1 MLADAVENYGQDWQ
15 TVAKLV
21 PGHNARQCRERWQ
34 FALSPSQTVEWDD
47 EMDARL
53 LKLAGQ
59 YGNNY
64 EAIACYFWGA
74 GSAVKYRLSNLI
86 ERGRTLR
93 HPRKSSSFVPR
104 VDSRKYFTG
113 GSGRPAFTKK
123 TESLLY
129 ANGREV
135 GSRMVYPC
143 IIGPDGATAELPRK
157 GDATSDELSSGM
169 FATIGHIIQWMD
181 YCAQQCDPV
190 LTDDGAVYAYP
201 RADVK
206 REYNNITNL
215 ELQSM
220 RYNSQTAYRYGE
232 NPLAPCAAGKD

>member
-1 MLADAVENYGQDWQ
+1 MSYIQKKPFTPQEDILLADAVENYGQDWQ

-21 PGHNARQCRERWQ
+21 PGHNAKQCRERWQ
-34 FALSPSQTVEWDD
+34 FALSPSQTIEWDD
-47 EMDARL
+47 EMDERL

-64 EAIACYFWGA
+64 EAIA
-74 GSAVKYRLSNLI
+74 
-86 ERGRTLR
+86 
-93 HPRKSSSFVPR
+93 
-104 VDSRKYFTG
+104 
-113 GSGRPAFTKK
+113 
-123 TESLLY
+123 Y

-143 IIGPDGATAELPRK
+143 IIGPGGATAELPRK
-157 GDATSDELSSGM
+157 GDATSDEVSSGM
-169 FATIGHIIQWMD
+169 FATIGHKKQWMD
-181 YCAQQCDPV
+181 HCAQKCDPV
-190 LTDDGAVYAYP
+190 LTDDGAVYAYR

-206 REYNNITNL
+206 REYNNTTNL

-232 NPLAPCAAGKD
+232 NPLAPYAAG

>member
-21 PGHNARQCRERWQ
+21 PGHNAKQCRERWQ
-34 FALSPSQTVEWDD
+34 FALSPSQTIEWDD
-47 EMDARL
+47 EMDERL

-59 YGNNY
+59 YGNSY
-64 EAIACYFWGA
+64 EAIA
-74 GSAVKYRLSNLI
+74 
-86 ERGRTLR
+86 
-93 HPRKSSSFVPR
+93 
-104 VDSRKYFTG
+104 
-113 GSGRPAFTKK
+113 
-123 TESLLY
+123 Y

-143 IIGPDGATAELPRK
+143 IIGPGGATAELPRK
-157 GDATSDELSSGM
+157 GDATSDEVSSGM
-169 FATIGHIIQWMD
+169 FATIGHKKQWMD
-181 YCAQQCDPV
+181 HCAQKCDPV
-190 LTDDGAVYAYP
+190 LTDDGAVYAYR

-206 REYNNITNL
+206 REYNNTTNL

-232 NPLAPCAAGKD
+232 NPLAPYAAG